1 MFDRLFG
8 GDTFNPEKDGQ
19 RLATQLYQVKK
30 LMSDG
35 QWRSLFDIADAVKAP
50 ESSVSARLRDLRKTK
65 FGGHTVERKRI
76 RGGTHLYRVILEGD
90 DE

>member
-1 MFDRLFG
+1 MFDLLFG
-8 GDTFNPEKDGQ
+8 GDTYNPEKDGQ

-30 LMSDG
+30 LMADG
-35 QWRSLFDIADAVKAP
+35 QWRSLFDISHAVNAP

-76 RGGTHLYRVILEGD
+76 HGGTYLYRVILE
-90 DE
+90 DES

>member
-1 MFDRLFG
+1 MIFNWLFD

-35 QWRSLFDIADAVKAP
+35 QWRSLFDIADAVEAP
-50 ESSVSARLRDLRKTK
+50 EPSVSARLRDLRKTK
-65 FGGHTVERKRI
+65 FGGHTVERKRVH
-76 RGGTHLYRVILEGD
+76 GGTHLYRVILEGD
-90 DE
+90 